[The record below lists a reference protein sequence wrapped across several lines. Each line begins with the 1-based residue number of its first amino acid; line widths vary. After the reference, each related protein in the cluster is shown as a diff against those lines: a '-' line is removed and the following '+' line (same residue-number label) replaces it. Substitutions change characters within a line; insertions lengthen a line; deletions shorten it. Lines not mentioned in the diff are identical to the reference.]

1 MLQPV
6 VVYKAIREGA
16 HGVQLEKSL
25 LLPFNIITVVLTDRQ
40 VTVGECQGQLPEGK
54 RVCLRM
60 CSESHAL
67 LYMDRLPV
75 AHLAKHFQFINT
87 RPSMRGATSCQ
98 KNTTH
103 CATVYL
109 HHLNHLLAVG
119 CCPSAVQS
127 KHYSCRWLLL
137 LFVCDVVV
145 LPPA

>member
-1 MLQPV
+1 M

-75 AHLAKHFQFINT
+75 AHLAKHFQFINKG
-87 RPSMRGATSCQ
+87 PSMRGATSCQ
-98 KNTTH
+98 KKYRSLRYGLPPPSQPF
-103 CATVYL
+103 A
-109 HHLNHLLAVG
+109 G
-119 CCPSAVQS
+119 C
-127 KHYSCRWLLL
+127 WLLPICRSIKTL
-137 LFVCDVVV
+137 LLPAVAAAVC
-145 LPPA
+145 A